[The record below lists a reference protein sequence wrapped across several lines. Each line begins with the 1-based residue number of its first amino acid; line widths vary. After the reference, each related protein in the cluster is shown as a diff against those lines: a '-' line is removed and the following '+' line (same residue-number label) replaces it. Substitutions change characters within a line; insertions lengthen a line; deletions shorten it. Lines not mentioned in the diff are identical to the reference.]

1 MLRNLKLEKYRSF
14 DEYELSNLSRVNL
27 LVGKNDCGKTSILE
41 AIHFLVSRGDPEV
54 LARCAERRGEG
65 TDVAPRSAAPSLAE
79 AGSRPRQTGPS
90 IARFFF
96 GHRLGPDEAFRISGE
111 GRGCVSVEVRLHDE
125 SHPLADDL
133 DPPVFDLL
141 IRSSTLDKTFGIPV
155 TESGCMVNYRQHR
168 FRGPWLD
175 RASPTPAVQFVIL
188 ESLGGEALRE
198 AWDTALKEG
207 REAEAIDAVRL
218 MHENLESIVVLTSDS
233 SRTGSGRAGVL
244 LGFGGTGRRERV
256 PLGSHGDG
264 MHRLLAL
271 SLALIQAADGVL
283 LIDEIDTG
291 LHWTVL
297 EDMWRLVIETARKSS
312 MQVFATTHSYDCIRA
327 LSSLVESR
335 RDLAGEVSIHKIGRS
350 IRKAVHLD
358 AERMQ
363 VAVEQ
368 NIEVR

>member
-1 MLRNLKLEKYRSF
+1 MLRNLRLEKYRSF
-14 DEYELSNLSRVNL
+14 DDYELNNLSRVNL
-27 LVGKNDCGKTSILE
+27 LVGRNDCGKTSILE

-54 LARCAERRGEG
+54 LARSAERRGEG
-65 TDVAPRSAAPSLAE
+65 AEVAPRSTSPFLAE
-79 AGSRPRQTGPS
+79 AGSRPRRTGPS

-96 GHRLGPDEAFRISGE
+96 GHRFGPDEAFRIAGE
-111 GRGCVSVEVRLHDE
+111 GRGCVSVEVRLRDE
-125 SHPLADDL
+125 SLPLADDL

-141 IRSSTLDKTFGIPV
+141 IRDGTLDKTFGIPV

-175 RASPTPAVQFVIL
+175 RASPTPTVQFVTL

-198 AWDTALKEG
+198 AWDTALREG
-207 REAEAIDAVRL
+207 RETEAIEAVRL
-218 MHENLESIVVLTSDS
+218 LHEDLASIAVLTSDS
-233 SRTGSGRAGVL
+233 SRTGSDRAGVL
-244 LGFGGTGRRERV
+244 LGFGGTGRRGRV

-297 EDMWRLVIETARKSS
+297 EDMWRLVVETARKSS
-312 MQVFATTHSYDCIRA
+312 MQVFATTHSYDCIRG

-335 RDLAGEVSIHKIGRS
+335 SDLAGEVSIHKVGRS
-350 IRKAVHLD
+350 IGKAVDLD
-358 AERMQ
+358 AERLQ

-368 NIEVR
+368 NIEMR